1 MLGLPQTTM
10 PTHYLTNTPH
20 PIMSKLYVHIRKP
33 THENRKFD
41 SLFRFSIHTLR
52 STILSSFRIAH
63 PNYHPMHNSSHLNS
77 SYNTLSCHNTTHITS
92 FPTILQF
99 FSQLFTFLTTN
110 TFIVLIY
117 IHTHILPYIYISQ
130 LHNAKTSPFN
140 PERRVVSCTSL
151 IYSPVVYFLN
161 TFTFIHSRLFII
173 THIKYYIIY

>member
-1 MLGLPQTTM
+1 MLGLPQTIM

-77 SYNTLSCHNTTHITS
+77 SYNTLSCHNTTHITHFLS
-92 FPTILQF
+92 HNFVVFLLVIY
-99 FSQLFTFLTTN
+99 FSDNQ
-110 TFIVLIY
+110 Y
-117 IHTHILPYIYISQ
+117 IHCPYLHPHAHSPIYLHIT
-130 LHNAKTSPFN
+130 TS
-140 PERRVVSCTSL
+140 
-151 IYSPVVYFLN
+151 
-161 TFTFIHSRLFII
+161 
-173 THIKYYIIY
+173 